1 MSVYEYHC
9 EDCGAQFERRL
20 PMSEYKTPQPCECG
34 ALAQRV
40 LSLPNFI
47 LKGDDWVGKNIKIKG
62 QMADR
67 HSRLGKR
74 QEEMKRDAPGVT
86 LVPNVNGERVDSW
99 SEAKSL
105 AASKGKNT
113 ESYDAKIRSEK
124 AK

>member
-1 MSVYEYHC
+1 MPTYEYECPNC
-9 EDCGAQFERRL
+9 ESHFECML

-34 ALAQRV
+34 ALAARV

-47 LKGDDWVGKNIKIKG
+47 LKGDDWVGKNLKIKG

-67 HSRLGKR
+67 HSRMGKR
-74 QEEMKRDAPGVT
+74 QEEMKRDAPGVK

-105 AASKGKNT
+105 AASKGKDT
-113 ESYDAKIRSEK
+113 RS
-124 AK
+124 